1 MPKKEE
7 IKIVQTGTSTLTL
20 LIVAIAGGIIAVS
33 FQPLILVLYS
43 HIGLPTTPISY
54 QPPSSGIIV
63 EQIPTTTTTTTIV
76 TTKKVETTT
85 TSTMKTTTAKND
97 LTVDEEPLFLKDE
110 PVTIKLPQSTTVKPV
125 VHEKLKV
132 DKSDEASQSIK
143 FKKVAQQPELIDVTG
158 RNKEIPDE
166 VKNFKSTRI
175 NTIKTKKLWIPI
187 PNSNGGHRRVPP
199 VSIRADIGYSK
210 NFFLMMNALI

>member
-20 LIVAIAGGIIAVS
+20 LLVAIAGGIIAVS

-63 EQIPTTTTTTTIV
+63 EQIPTTTTIV

-175 NTIKTKKLWIPI
+175 SMCFFFFFSLNII
-187 PNSNGGHRRVPP
+187 
-199 VSIRADIGYSK
+199 SK
-210 NFFLMMNALI
+210 NTSLSSLIFNL